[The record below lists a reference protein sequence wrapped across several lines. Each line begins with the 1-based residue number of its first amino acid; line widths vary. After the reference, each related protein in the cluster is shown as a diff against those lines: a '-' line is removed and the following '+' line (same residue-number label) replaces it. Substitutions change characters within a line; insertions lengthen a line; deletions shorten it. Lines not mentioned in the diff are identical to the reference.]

1 MKEVKL
7 KIKTQID
14 VFKKEEAG
22 LRSGFVKVEEN
33 KQMTYIR
40 KDGKKVI
47 VPKKINYTG
56 KARE

>member
-1 MKEVKL
+1 M
-7 KIKTQID
+7 KIKEQID
-14 VFKKEEAG
+14 VFETEAAG

-33 KQMTYIR
+33 KQHTYIR

-56 KARE
+56 K